1 MRRTAVAWR
10 PCNGR
15 RSPQGDTEVAWQQAG
30 NGLHRQDGITER
42 IVSGDPCAL
51 GVAMGGPPAVGRGS
65 IPTHPPQRHPLGPCA
80 DRLHRHN
87 PEPPSVSSPT
97 LERGV
102 HSTAGRPGRMVIR
115 RQNNS
120 HQSLRA
126 ARHRRPAAA
135 STVRMDDAPM
145 GMRQMRVRRTM
156 DRPPC
161 RSAWDH
167 DRYTRFLFPQNRN
180 RHLPFLF
187 HDARVEWGRSATE
200 C

>member
-10 PCNGR
+10 PHNGP
-15 RSPQGDTEVAWQQAG
+15 RSRQGDTEVALQQAG
-30 NGLHRQDGITER
+30 NGLHRPDGGTER
-42 IVSGDPCAL
+42 IVSVFPRTL
-51 GVAMGGPPAVGRGS
+51 GVAMGGPPVVGLGS
-65 IPTHPPQRHPLGPCA
+65 VPGHPPQHNPLRLCA
-80 DRLHRHN
+80 DPPRRQN
-87 PEPPSVSSPT
+87 VEPPTASSPT
-97 LERGV
+97 PEWGV
-102 HSTAGRPGRMVIR
+102 HLIAGRPGRMVVR
-115 RQNNS
+115 RRNNS

-145 GMRQMRVRRTM
+145 GMRQVRVRWTM
-156 DRPPC
+156 NRPLC
-161 RSAWDH
+161 RRAGGH